1 MERWSK
7 KARGA
12 AQNVALISMALVQG
26 KLIEQKCKQVR
37 RGMIRNVRS
46 MVVILATAFLVFF
59 ETSFCWS
66 QPTPQSPGTSSKPG
80 ERVTKYRPTFRW
92 QGVSGASKY
101 GLYISK
107 YPYGQANLV
116 YENETI
122 SGSSTS
128 FTLDSDLE
136 PGHLYRWNM
145 RAYKGG
151 QWTEFSDRL
160 YFYIPPPPPQPLSP
174 GTASSPGPTLDTLT
188 PLFQWNASRN
198 ASYYAFYIKDL
209 DSNQL
214 VFDSESEGLKIR
226 ATSYRLP
233 PNKLSWATK
242 YRWNMRAWM
251 EEGDY
256 ELASD
261 FSHTVY
267 PSLYFQTASPPS
279 VETRN
284 ATGVSSTEATINA
297 SITNDGGLPILERR
311 FDWGTTPNGSGWK
324 DWTNNVTVSGNG
336 KDFYYRLTN
345 LTPGTTYYFRAWAKN
360 AAGWSYGNILS
371 FTTTTPTLDNT
382 PPTITNVGIDPTSLP
397 SSGGSVTI
405 RADVEDNVGL
415 SYVEAKVM
423 KPNGAV
429 DTFRM
434 GKETAKTY
442 KLVYSVPANT
452 STSSQKY
459 YFRIRAVDTSG
470 NSAESPADPTRWY
483 YWEVSAPSGSNPS
496 KPSNPSPADG
506 ATDQPTSLTLSW
518 SADGAQKY
526 DLYFGTS
533 ANPPLYKADL
543 TTNQFSISNLQ
554 EGTTYYWKIVA
565 KNQNGQTSGDV
576 WRFTTKTS
584 PVTGRFS
591 VDDRVC
597 VTFTGG
603 KQNNGK
609 GVSVRPEPGS
619 GDPITFKAAGAEG
632 VVKDGPRVA
641 SGLTW
646 WKISWAS
653 GHLGWSAESGSAGVY
668 LEALPGSGVYPS
680 VTHGNL
686 SYCVRV
692 YDDTSSAGGLNTR
705 ESPGLNGTVVKRQP
719 PGSKGWT
726 LDEQPV
732 KVDGMIWWLIKWDD
746 GTIGWSADSQLNNGV
761 YLVKEQTQPFS
772 RVAVLS
778 HTPGSTIDFGD
789 IKSGTYKDIP
799 ITITNDS
806 SSIGI
811 LTGTISITGQGFRFL
826 GSSSFELYPGYRR
839 IVTVRFEPTSNG
851 DYSGTLTISHN
862 ATSHSSPIT
871 YSLRGRSTTEAK
883 VVELRLSPVSVN
895 FGSVEVNTTM
905 EQVVRIENS
914 SNSNDTLSISNLK
927 VGEGFQLASGEST
940 NFSLSPGQYRD
951 VHIQFKPTQEK
962 TYSGELQFTHN
973 ATNKISPYT
982 VPLQGS
988 GVIQTFLVTISGNPS
1003 GAGKISANGEEFAL
1017 PFSKRFANGTSLT
1030 VQALPNSGYEFA
1042 QWSGD
1047 ASGTSNP
1054 LTVVVNRDKTITA
1067 NFRTKS
1073 VDSFTL
1079 NLNVY
1084 PQNSGKVR
1092 VKVNDQWTDWDYVHS
1107 IQVPKGSSVRIE
1119 ATPNSGF
1126 LFSRWSGDVP
1136 SMTTKDNP
1144 ATITMDRNRSI
1155 TASFIQYQYK
1165 QPIQLVAPWKE
1176 GQWWQPSTYKGHL
1189 PSEYALDFNKVKN
1202 IRDEWPYGDPEDDEN
1217 QPICAAHDGVV
1228 ISVGEKPGGYGLY
1241 VDIKSKDNPEYFTRY
1256 AHLNSI
1262 DVRIGM
1268 EVKARQV
1275 IGKCGKTGLVAGPH
1289 LHFELRHIKSGPVQ
1303 ITEIDG
1309 QEVEIDYS
1317 KTDSIGRWLG
1327 KPIIASSPEPNSQ
1340 DSILTSI
1347 TTNPKRPRPGDAV
1360 RVKISFLRDALESL
1374 KKWAGQKLKAILQI
1388 KPPDSL
1394 YFQVGEKS
1402 LEFAGSTPPYIE
1414 PFTINPDKAGCWEL
1428 RCLLKDQD
1436 GNEISQSS
1444 KTLPIYPY
1452 DFGLDTFGMDNL
1464 NIKNV
1469 DKLDELLDSKFT
1481 FIYVKL
1487 TEGISRSLLRVNEQ
1501 FLALKRRFVGGYHF
1515 ARPDINKGEEGAK
1528 REAEYFFNAASSSGT
1543 AKETSFL
1550 QAGRLQPMLDIE
1562 ETNTKGVDLQHLAK
1576 WIVTW
1581 CETIYKKAQEKNL
1594 YVTPVVYIQY
1604 SLLKSSVNGK
1614 FFIDI
1619 LMSEIDNRQ
1628 KKNPGLQIF
1637 PWVARWPYSNDTLQ
1651 KTYGIK
1657 EGKIRVPVEDVLY
1670 AQDLWEVVNPEN
1682 DEWWGPDSKD
1692 WPIKIPDWLIWQF
1705 AGDLWLTQRENNNVV
1720 ELGKFDLN
1728 LFKGSAA
1735 DLVIKQINK
1744 LAQGRQS
1751 ESDEPNDTPDT
1762 ATEIAANSNKSGL
1775 IATNTD
1781 VDWFRFSG
1789 DVGEWFSIWIVAE
1802 QNSSKLDAVLTV
1814 YDSDGQSILAWNDDD
1829 SPRNTVDPAIW
1840 HFLLPHSGTFYIK
1853 VESGDGSGSENHS
1866 YTLYLRKEVDDDFGD
1881 QFESAHHIA
1890 TGGSVEVTGTIG
1902 HHGDVDVFRFEAT
1915 AGEYLNL
1922 DVRARR
1928 DGSPLDAIV
1937 TLYDADGNQIAVWD
1951 DVNGYD
1957 PTVRRFKLPVTGTY
1971 YLKLTDFRG
1980 EGGEEF
1986 RYTLSLEVQ
1995 PTPQFSMDSTPVQA
2009 SVEIGKEAS
2018 AERKV
2023 QNVGGGSVDFS
2034 SITPSTGKKRSKPL
2048 PNPCSGQRL
2057 ITFLSPMASG
2067 LSPSARTMPT
2077 RQKLTEPTLSEK
2089 LTTNEIKQGQPI
2101 TLPLPVIGASSA
2113 RSGRSRQAPT
2123 PAPSPNDWRWI
2134 IVDPAM
2140 STVEN
2145 SCSITKVYLQRNET
2159 TLYFKIE
2166 TSGRTFDP
2174 VDTALY
2180 INIDTDI
2187 NSQTGAGLLTN
2198 FGADYMVILG
2208 EDSDGLLKW
2217 NNDLQGFEYVSGL
2230 AWRKVEG
2237 NVVEVGVPLSE
2248 ISITEEF
2255 GIFVELHDD
2264 ELYEVDRA
2272 PDESFVIVTPQ
2283 PEWLRMEPLG
2293 GTTDAGQEQV
2303 VTITIDGSAFE
2314 ADGEVSGTVTVYT
2327 NDLNKPKEGVQI
2339 PVTVNVQ
2346 PPQLPFESG
2355 IGLFMVSLPIS
2366 VDKQW
2371 HEILG
2376 ISEDQMKLAIY
2387 EPTEGRY
2394 RLYSELTEEERK
2406 PKPGV
2411 GVWIKLDNPVRAT
2424 VTGSLPKS
2432 REPFVINLK
2441 PGWQIIGVPWQVK
2454 WANLKVRKDGNEL
2467 TFQQA
2472 AEQRVV
2478 HEILW
2483 TWDPEIGDYQMVWG
2497 GVSGIGLLE
2506 TLDVLKGYWVYAF
2519 KECQL
2524 VIPPKSDAMRGVS
2537 SGRRRI
2543 AENGFVFGL
2552 VASNGQTKRRV
2563 WLGFTNEATGRG
2575 RNERGLQAMLPP
2587 ESPGQNGLQIFA
2599 INTAGKP
2606 LAADVRFGNARK
2618 AEWDVIVK
2626 WDAQQRSPTLW
2637 GETRG
2642 QGKFEEIQMT
2652 WDGLGYLPKGMSAWL
2667 IDTATGTRR
2676 YLRTQSAYSFR
2687 PKADETQRRFKVILE
2702 QGGLGLL
2709 RIVNLKAVATRGRE
2723 VLIQFALTKP
2733 ATTHVEVLTL
2743 TGRKVAL
2750 VEVAQSRS
2758 EGQNTVVW
2766 RGVDSQGRKLPNGVY
2781 LIRVYAQDEDGR
2793 QVQAVTTF
2801 VLH

>member
-1 MERWSK
+1 M
-7 KARGA
+7 
-12 AQNVALISMALVQG
+12 
-26 KLIEQKCKQVR
+26 
-37 RGMIRNVRS
+37 
-46 MVVILATAFLVFF
+46 
-59 ETSFCWS
+59 
-66 QPTPQSPGTSSKPG
+66 
-80 ERVTKYRPTFRW
+80 
-92 QGVSGASKY
+92 
-101 GLYISK
+101 
-107 YPYGQANLV
+107 
-116 YENETI
+116 
-122 SGSSTS
+122 
-128 FTLDSDLE
+128 
-136 PGHLYRWNM
+136 
-145 RAYKGG
+145 
-151 QWTEFSDRL
+151 
-160 YFYIPPPPPQPLSP
+160 
-174 GTASSPGPTLDTLT
+174 
-188 PLFQWNASRN
+188 
-198 ASYYAFYIKDL
+198 
-209 DSNQL
+209 
-214 VFDSESEGLKIR
+214 
-226 ATSYRLP
+226 
-233 PNKLSWATK
+233 
-242 YRWNMRAWM
+242 
-251 EEGDY
+251 
-256 ELASD
+256 
-261 FSHTVY
+261 
-267 PSLYFQTASPPS
+267 
-279 VETRN
+279 
-284 ATGVSSTEATINA
+284 
-297 SITNDGGLPILERR
+297 
-311 FDWGTTPNGSGWK
+311 
-324 DWTNNVTVSGNG
+324 
-336 KDFYYRLTN
+336 
-345 LTPGTTYYFRAWAKN
+345 
-360 AAGWSYGNILS
+360 
-371 FTTTTPTLDNT
+371 
-382 PPTITNVGIDPTSLP
+382 
-397 SSGGSVTI
+397 
-405 RADVEDNVGL
+405 
-415 SYVEAKVM
+415 
-423 KPNGAV
+423 
-429 DTFRM
+429 
-434 GKETAKTY
+434 
-442 KLVYSVPANT
+442 
-452 STSSQKY
+452 
-459 YFRIRAVDTSG
+459 
-470 NSAESPADPTRWY
+470 
-483 YWEVSAPSGSNPS
+483 
-496 KPSNPSPADG
+496 
-506 ATDQPTSLTLSW
+506 
-518 SADGAQKY
+518 
-526 DLYFGTS
+526 
-533 ANPPLYKADL
+533 
-543 TTNQFSISNLQ
+543 
-554 EGTTYYWKIVA
+554 A
-565 KNQNGQTSGDV
+565 KNQYGQTSGDI

-591 VDDRVC
+591 IGDRVC

-632 VVKDGPRVA
+632 VVKDGPRVV

-686 SYCVRV
+686 SYRVRV

-732 KVDGMIWWLIKWDD
+732 KADGMIWWLIKWDD

-761 YLVKEQTQPFS
+761 NLVKEQTQSFS

-839 IVTVRFEPTSNG
+839 IVTVRFEPTSSG

-895 FGSVEVNTTM
+895 FGSVEVNTTA
-905 EQVVRIENS
+905 EQVVRIENP

-927 VGEGFQLASGEST
+927 VTGEGFQLASGEST

-951 VHIQFKPTQEK
+951 VRIQFKPTQEK

-973 ATNKISPYT
+973 ATNKTSPYT

-1003 GAGKISANGEEFAL
+1003 GAGKISINGEDFAL

-1030 VQALPNSGYEFA
+1030 VKALPNSNYEFA

-1047 ASGTSNP
+1047 ASSTSNP

-1092 VKVNDQWTDWDYVHS
+1092 VKVNDQWTDWNYVHS
-1107 IQVPKGSSVRIE
+1107 IQVPKGSSVTIE

-1126 LFSRWSGDVP
+1126 QFSRWSGDVP
-1136 SMTTKDNP
+1136 YERIKYN
-1144 ATITMDRNRSI
+1144 
-1155 TASFIQYQYK
+1155 
-1165 QPIQLVAPWKE
+1165 
-1176 GQWWQPSTYKGHL
+1176 PSTIKIDQNRIITGQFADIQPPEISEASVEPKELKEPAGEITIWAKVRDNLGLNEVKAIISGVEKSLIMRKMDEQQDEYSVVCRVENNATNKAQFKVTIRAVDIAGNFSEKQLQFTVEANTSPKLPIPEIVVPNPNKVFLTGDKLELVLKLVNASSWLKSLIEKGKAYFDVIVRL
-1189 PSEYALDFNKVKN
+1189 LTPSEWDYLVFDTYRVKVTDNATKGKEFKFSVSPTVNSKPFFLELSGDYMLQIVLRDPDNLESEKAIQKLTVYKRETANESDVLVRLPEGLTWDDIYTHQVYSTKVGNGKNYNGLNGCGPTTAVMALAILNRLKPKPIEGKKSKFGWYVANKYSFRLNGKTYTFDTTAPDESGNMWPGAHGAVVEKDGLCYVGLLKKFLEKHGVNFKHYEEVGGKIINDDWWGKVTKSIDSGIPVIITVIVKKKTGGKIGHYALIVGYNEKEKSLIFLDPYGSWTINNDGTVSIVNIDGKLMKAGVEQLKVKR
-1202 IRDEWPYGDPEDDEN
+1202 IITLKEPE
-1217 QPICAAHDGVV
+1217 PLKAGDGVV
-1228 ISVGEKPGGYGLY
+1228 IEDS
-1241 VDIKSKDNPEYFTRY
+1241 
-1256 AHLNSI
+1256 NS
-1262 DVRIGM
+1262 RI
-1268 EVKARQV
+1268 RQV
-1275 IGKCGKTGLVAGPH
+1275 
-1289 LHFELRHIKSGPVQ
+1289 
-1303 ITEIDG
+1303 D
-1309 QEVEIDYS
+1309 
-1317 KTDSIGRWLG
+1317 
-1327 KPIIASSPEPNSQ
+1327 ASRTCAEEEEPNNSTDLASEVCLGQ
-1340 DSILTSI
+1340 VVYG
-1347 TTNPKRPRPGDAV
+1347 N
-1360 RVKISFLRDALESL
+1360 ISEERDVDFF
-1374 KKWAGQKLKAILQI
+1374 K
-1388 KPPDSL
+1388 
-1394 YFQVGEKS
+1394 FM
-1402 LEFAGSTPPYIE
+1402 
-1414 PFTINPDKAGCWEL
+1414 
-1428 RCLLKDQD
+1428 
-1436 GNEISQSS
+1436 GNEGECIS
-1444 KTLPIYPY
+1444 I
-1452 DFGLDTFGMDNL
+1452 F
-1464 NIKNV
+1464 IKA
-1469 DKLDELLDSKFT
+1469 E
-1481 FIYVKL
+1481 
-1487 TEGISRSLLRVNEQ
+1487 TEG
-1501 FLALKRRFVGGYHF
+1501 
-1515 ARPDINKGEEGAK
+1515 
-1528 REAEYFFNAASSSGT
+1528 SS
-1543 AKETSFL
+1543 
-1550 QAGRLQPMLDIE
+1550 
-1562 ETNTKGVDLQHLAK
+1562 
-1576 WIVTW
+1576 
-1581 CETIYKKAQEKNL
+1581 
-1594 YVTPVVYIQY
+1594 
-1604 SLLKSSVNGK
+1604 
-1614 FFIDI
+1614 
-1619 LMSEIDNRQ
+1619 
-1628 KKNPGLQIF
+1628 
-1637 PWVARWPYSNDTLQ
+1637 
-1651 KTYGIK
+1651 
-1657 EGKIRVPVEDVLY
+1657 
-1670 AQDLWEVVNPEN
+1670 
-1682 DEWWGPDSKD
+1682 
-1692 WPIKIPDWLIWQF
+1692 
-1705 AGDLWLTQRENNNVV
+1705 
-1720 ELGKFDLN
+1720 
-1728 LFKGSAA
+1728 
-1735 DLVIKQINK
+1735 
-1744 LAQGRQS
+1744 
-1751 ESDEPNDTPDT
+1751 
-1762 ATEIAANSNKSGL
+1762 
-1775 IATNTD
+1775 
-1781 VDWFRFSG
+1781 
-1789 DVGEWFSIWIVAE
+1789 
-1802 QNSSKLDAVLTV
+1802 LDAVLTIL
-1814 YDSDGQSILAWNDDD
+1814 GQDAQIIVTYNDDD
-1829 SPRNTVDPAIW
+1829 DVRNTSDPAIW
-1840 HFLLPHSGTFYIK
+1840 HFTLPYTGTYYIK
-1853 VESGDGSGSENHS
+1853 VESYDGSGSENHF
-1866 YTLYLRKEVDDDFGD
+1866 YALYLRKEVPDDFGND
-1881 QFESAHHIA
+1881 FDTAHRIIS
-1890 TGGSVEVTGTIG
+1890 GDRIQGTIG

-1928 DGSPLDAIV
+1928 NGSPLDAIV

-2077 RQKLTEPTLSEK
+2077 RQKLTEPTPSEK

-2101 TLPLPVIGASSA
+2101 TLPLPVIGAPSA

-2145 SCSITKVYLQRNET
+2145 SCSIIKVYLQRNET

-2174 VDTALY
+2174 ANTALY

-2217 NNDLQGFEYVSGL
+2217 NNDLQGFEYVSDL

-2366 VDKQW
+2366 MDKQW

-2376 ISEDQMKLAIY
+2376 IPEDQMKLAIY

-2411 GVWIKLDNPVRAT
+2411 GVWIKLDNPVQT
-2424 VTGSLPKS
+2424 TLTGILPKS

-2472 AEQRVV
+2472 AEQSVV

-2506 TLDVLKGYWVYAF
+2506 TLDVFKGYWVLAF
-2519 KECQL
+2519 EECQL
-2524 VIPPKSDAMRGVS
+2524 VVPPKSDAMRGVS
-2537 SGRRRI
+2537 SGKRRI
-2543 AENGFVFGL
+2543 AENGFIFGL
-2552 VASNGQTKRRV
+2552 AASDGQTKRRV

-2587 ESPGQNGLQIFA
+2587 ESPEQNGLQIFA
-2599 INTAGKP
+2599 INTVGKP

-2642 QGKFEEIQMT
+2642 QSKFEEIRMT

-2667 IDTATGTRR
+2667 IDTVTGARR
-2676 YLRTQSAYSFR
+2676 YLRTQSVYSFR
-2687 PKADETQRRFKVILE
+2687 PEDHETQRHFKVILE
-2702 QGGLGLL
+2702 QGGVGLL
-2709 RIVNLKAVATRGRE
+2709 RIMNLRATPTRGRE
-2723 VLIQFALTKP
+2723 VLIQFELTKP

-2750 VEVAQSRS
+2750 VETGRNRS

-2766 RGVDSQGRKLPNGVY
+2766 RGVDSQGGKLPNGIY
-2781 LIRVYAQDEDGR
+2781 LIRVCAQDEDGR
-2793 QVQAVTTF
+2793 HVQAVTTF
-2801 VLH
+2801 MLR

>member
-7 KARGA
+7 KSQRSSTKCCPDFNGA
-12 AQNVALISMALVQG
+12 GSREVDRA
-26 KLIEQKCKQVR
+26 KCKQVR

-107 YPYGQANLV
+107 YPYGPANLV

-136 PGHLYRWNM
+136 PGRLYRWNM
-145 RAYKGG
+145 RAYKDG
-151 QWTEFSDRL
+151 QWTAYSGRL
-160 YFYIPPPPPQPLSP
+160 YFYIPPPPPEPLSP
-174 GTASSPGPTLDTLT
+174 GTASSPVPTLDTLT

-198 ASYYAFYIKDL
+198 ASYYAFYIKDQ
-209 DSNQL
+209 SNKL
-214 VFDSESEGLKIR
+214 VFDSEIEGLKIR

-233 PNKLSWATK
+233 PNKLSWATM

-251 EEGDY
+251 EEGGY

-261 FSHTVY
+261 FSHI
-267 PSLYFQTASPPS
+267 LGFQTASPPS

-284 ATGVSSTEATINA
+284 ATGVSSTEATING

-311 FDWGTTPNGSGWK
+311 FDWGTTPDGSGWK
-324 DWTNNVTVSGNG
+324 DWTNNVTVSGK

-345 LTPGTTYYFRAWAKN
+345 LKPGTTYYFRAWAKN
-360 AAGWSYGNILS
+360 AAGWSYGSILS
-371 FTTTTPTLDNT
+371 FGTP
-382 PPTITNVGIDPTSLP
+382 
-397 SSGGSVTI
+397 
-405 RADVEDNVGL
+405 
-415 SYVEAKVM
+415 
-423 KPNGAV
+423 
-429 DTFRM
+429 
-434 GKETAKTY
+434 
-442 KLVYSVPANT
+442 
-452 STSSQKY
+452 
-459 YFRIRAVDTSG
+459 
-470 NSAESPADPTRWY
+470 
-483 YWEVSAPSGSNPS
+483 PS

-506 ATDQPTSLTLSW
+506 ATDQPISLTLSW
-518 SADGAQKY
+518 SASGAQQY

-533 ANPPLYKADL
+533 ANLLYKPYKADL
-543 TTNQFSISNLQ
+543 TTNQFPIPDLQ
-554 EGTTYYWKIVA
+554 EGTTYYWKVVA
-565 KNQNGQTSGDV
+565 KNQHGQTSGDV

-584 PVTGRFS
+584 PVTRRFS
-591 VDDRVC
+591 IDDRVC

-632 VVKDGPRVA
+632 VVKGGPSVV

-668 LEALPGSGVYPS
+668 LEALPGLPGSGVYPS

-686 SYCVRV
+686 SYRVRV

-705 ESPGLNGTVVKRQP
+705 ESPGLRGDVIKRQP
-719 PGSKGWT
+719 PGSRGWT

-732 KVDGMIWWLIKWDD
+732 KLDGMIWWLIKWDD

-871 YSLRGRSTTEAK
+871 YSLRGRSAKEAK

-895 FGSVEVNTTM
+895 FGSVGINTTS
-905 EQVVRIENS
+905 EQVVRVENS
-914 SNSNDTLSISNLK
+914 SNSNNTLNISNLK
-927 VGEGFQLASGEST
+927 VTGEGFQLASGEST

-951 VHIQFKPTQEK
+951 VRIQFKPTQEK

-973 ATNKISPYT
+973 ATNKTSPYT

-1003 GAGKISANGEEFAL
+1003 GAGKISINTINNGKDFAL
-1017 PFSKRFANGTSLT
+1017 PFSERFANGTSLT

-1107 IQVPKGSSVRIE
+1107 IQVPKGSSVTIE
-1119 ATPNSGF
+1119 ATPSSGF
-1126 LFSRWSGDVP
+1126 QFSRWSGDVP
-1136 SMTTKDNP
+1136 FGSKESTSLTVV
-1144 ATITMDRNRSI
+1144 MDGNRSI
-1155 TASFIQYQYK
+1155 TAHFADRQPPTIINASVEPTKLDKPEGEVTIQAT
-1165 QPIQLVAPWKE
+1165 IMDNV
-1176 GQWWQPSTYKGHL
+1176 G
-1189 PSEYALDFNKVKN
+1189 VK
-1202 IRDEWPYGDPEDDEN
+1202 
-1217 QPICAAHDGVV
+1217 
-1228 ISVGEKPGGYGLY
+1228 
-1241 VDIKSKDNPEYFTRY
+1241 
-1256 AHLNSI
+1256 
-1262 DVRIGM
+1262 
-1268 EVKARQV
+1268 EVKALITTPDGRV
-1275 IGKCGKTGLVAGPH
+1275 DEVNMRKTENKDVFISTYRAENKTSREAE
-1289 LHFELRHIKSGPVQ
+1289 FKVTIKAVDNSNNSSEQSVGFALAANFKPPCPKV
-1303 ITEIDG
+1303 
-1309 QEVEIDYS
+1309 VMPNPMS
-1317 KTDSIGRWLG
+1317 KT
-1327 KPIIASSPEPNSQ
+1327 
-1340 DSILTSI
+1340 
-1347 TTNPKRPRPGDAV
+1347 
-1360 RVKISFLRDALESL
+1360 
-1374 KKWAGQKLKAILQI
+1374 
-1388 KPPDSL
+1388 
-1394 YFQVGEKS
+1394 FQVGER
-1402 LEFAGSTPPYIE
+1402 LEMVLKLVDAGS
-1414 PFTINPDKAGCWEL
+1414 WL
-1428 RCLLKDQD
+1428 
-1436 GNEISQSS
+1436 
-1444 KTLPIYPY
+1444 
-1452 DFGLDTFGMDNL
+1452 
-1464 NIKNV
+1464 
-1469 DKLDELLDSKFT
+1469 
-1481 FIYVKL
+1481 
-1487 TEGISRSLLRVNEQ
+1487 
-1501 FLALKRRFVGGYHF
+1501 
-1515 ARPDINKGEEGAK
+1515 
-1528 REAEYFFNAASSSGT
+1528 
-1543 AKETSFL
+1543 
-1550 QAGRLQPMLDIE
+1550 
-1562 ETNTKGVDLQHLAK
+1562 
-1576 WIVTW
+1576 
-1581 CETIYKKAQEKNL
+1581 
-1594 YVTPVVYIQY
+1594 
-1604 SLLKSSVNGK
+1604 SLLKKKGSLIFEVLISVLTPTRVAYAPTEKDYISLDACPVQIPDDALDRKEFKFPILPTYNSTPFIFDSDGEYKLQVKIRDPYGNEGEPVIKGFRVNPQAGAEEFVPPFASGWQFTAKNDFATTGKSDPWKGRYHAGVDIQSANPDEDSVEVWYLKPENRKRRQVVRAIHDGEVHAIYGLSFDGDNLPRWDPESNQIKDDKTTWWKSSARHKEG
-1614 FFIDI
+1614 
-1619 LMSEIDNRQ
+1619 DNH
-1628 KKNPGLQIF
+1628 G
-1637 PWVARWPYSNDTLQ
+1637 
-1651 KTYGIK
+1651 YGITVILK
-1657 EGKIRVPVEDVLY
+1657 HQLPKGKIIYSLY
-1670 AQDLWEVVNPEN
+1670 AHLRAVKVGLRPGSQVKSGEPIGLMGRSHYETPFGNFGEHLHLEVRTFGSLRAPKRP
-1682 DEWWGPDSKD
+1682 DGKPLEWNEGFGYTYLLPTNYGYLDPKAYIGH
-1692 WPIKIPDWLIWQF
+1692 PKPKK
-1705 AGDLWLTQRENNNVV
+1705 TQNVDHRDRL
-1720 ELGKFDLN
+1720 EEIEEK
-1728 LFKGSAA
+1728 
-1735 DLVIKQINK
+1735 
-1744 LAQGRQS
+1744 
-1751 ESDEPNDTPDT
+1751 EPNDD
-1762 ATEIAANSNKSGL
+1762 ADNANLLVSNIKGIIS
-1775 IATNTD
+1775 TNGD
-1781 VDWFRFSG
+1781 VDYFKFESEAGSR
-1789 DVGEWFSIWIVAE
+1789 VSIWVNA
-1802 QNSSKLDAVLTV
+1802 QNLGSTLDAIISI
-1814 YDSDGQSILAWNDDD
+1814 SDGKTVLAWNDDD
-1829 SPRNTVDPAIW
+1829 EDHDTTDPAIW
-1840 HFLLPHSGTFYIK
+1840 HLTLPYTGTYYIK
-1853 VESGDGSGSENHS
+1853 VESYDGSGSENHF
-1866 YTLYLRKEVDDDFGD
+1866 YALYLRKEAPDDFGND
-1881 QFESAHHIA
+1881 FDTAHRIIS
-1890 TGGSVEVTGTIG
+1890 GDRIQGTIG

-1951 DVNGYD
+1951 DVNGHD

-2089 LTTNEIKQGQPI
+2089 PTTNEIKQSQPI
-2101 TLPLPVIGASSA
+2101 TLPLPVIGAPSA
-2113 RSGRSRQAPT
+2113 RSGRSRQTPT

-2159 TLYFKIE
+2159 TLYFRIE

-2174 VDTALY
+2174 ANTALY

-2208 EDSDGLLKW
+2208 EEADGLLKW
-2217 NNDLQGFEYVSGL
+2217 NNDLQSFEYVSDL
-2230 AWRKVEG
+2230 AWQKMEG
-2237 NVVEVGVPLSE
+2237 NVIEMGVPLSQ
-2248 ISITEEF
+2248 INITEEF
-2255 GIFVELHDD
+2255 GVFVELHDD
-2264 ELYEVDRA
+2264 ELGEVDRA

-2314 ADGEVSGTVTVYT
+2314 ASGEVSGTVTVYT

-2376 ISEDQMKLAIY
+2376 IPEDQMKLAIY

-2411 GVWIKLDNPVRAT
+2411 GVWIKLDKPVRAT

-2552 VASNGQTKRRV
+2552 AASNGQTKRRV

-2587 ESPGQNGLQIFA
+2587 ESPEQNGLKIFA

-2642 QGKFEEIQMT
+2642 QSKFEEIRMT

-2667 IDTATGTRR
+2667 IDTVTGARR
-2676 YLRTQSAYSFR
+2676 YLRTQSVYSFR
-2687 PKADETQRRFKVILE
+2687 PEDHETQRHFKVILE
-2702 QGGLGLL
+2702 QGGVGLL
-2709 RIVNLKAVATRGRE
+2709 RIMNLRATPTRGRE
-2723 VLIQFALTKP
+2723 VLIQFELTKP

-2750 VEVAQSRS
+2750 VETGRNRS

-2766 RGVDSQGRKLPNGVY
+2766 RGVDSQGGKLPNGIY
-2781 LIRVYAQDEDGR
+2781 LIRVCAQDEDGR
-2793 QVQAVTTF
+2793 HVQAVTTF
-2801 VLH
+2801 MLR